1 MFKFSV
7 GDKDYKIRYDYRALA
22 RTDVLSRAEGMSNI
36 TDMAKVIQDT
46 AEFLLVGLQK
56 YHSDEFG
63 YFEEDGTES
72 KRAKEYALDKVY
84 ALMDEMDENDVS
96 VLDIFNE
103 ISEEL
108 VKCGFLSQLLGA
120 TEDHKPKSKGK
131 KAEASAK

>member
-7 GDKDYKIRYDYRALA
+7 GDRDFKIRFDYRALA
-22 RTDVLSRAEGMSNI
+22 RTDVLSRAEGLANV
-36 TDMAKVIQDT
+36 TDMSKVIEDT

-56 YHSDEFG
+56 YHADEFG
-63 YFEEDGTES
+63 WETDAERDD
-72 KRAKEYALDKVY
+72 ALDKVY
-84 ALMDEMDENDVS
+84 ALMDDMDDAGVS

-108 VKCGFLSQLLGA
+108 VKCGFLSQLLGM

-131 KAEASAK
+131 KSEASGK